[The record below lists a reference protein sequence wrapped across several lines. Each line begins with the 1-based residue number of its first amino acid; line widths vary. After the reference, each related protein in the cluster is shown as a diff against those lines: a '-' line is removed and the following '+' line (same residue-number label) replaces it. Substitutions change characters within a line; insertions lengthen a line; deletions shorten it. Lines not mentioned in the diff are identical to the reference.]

1 MRQIELEISKKIQQ
15 RQHLDDEMETIISDA
30 DVDSY
35 KDMHNLVKAHEA
47 DIN

>member
-1 MRQIELEISKKIQQ
+1 MRQIELEILRKIQQ
-15 RQHLDDEMETIISDA
+15 RQHLDDEMEAIISDA

-35 KDMHNLVKAHEA
+35 KDMHNLVKMHEN